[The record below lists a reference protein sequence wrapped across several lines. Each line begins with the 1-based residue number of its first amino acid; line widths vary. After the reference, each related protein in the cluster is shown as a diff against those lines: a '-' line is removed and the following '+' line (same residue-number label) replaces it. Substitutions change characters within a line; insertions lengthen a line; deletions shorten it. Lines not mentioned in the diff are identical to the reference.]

1 MCPMGLLFKKIVKN
15 ENNVLILFDRI
26 HALCDNIVMI
36 FSFYYHILQ
45 EEMQEE
51 FRDVQNILTAQQ
63 IALEIVANICCTD
76 GKISIMF
83 KDRF

>member
-1 MCPMGLLFKKIVKN
+1 MKN
-15 ENNVLILFDRI
+15 ENNVLISFDRI

-36 FSFYYHILQ
+36 FSFLYYLILQ

-83 KDRF
+83 KDRL